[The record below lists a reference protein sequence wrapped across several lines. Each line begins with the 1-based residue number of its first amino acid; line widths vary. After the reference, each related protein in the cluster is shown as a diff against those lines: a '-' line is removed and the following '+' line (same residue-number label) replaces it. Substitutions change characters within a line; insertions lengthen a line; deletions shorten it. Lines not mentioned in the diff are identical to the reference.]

1 MIMIDNKVIRDYL
14 DSQSQCIDELMRNS
28 LPTIKKIFQILNKAK
43 KNGNKIYIMGNG
55 GSASTAT
62 HFASDLL
69 KTSLT
74 KNTRKIKAFSLADN
88 IPVMLAWANDTSYE
102 NIFKKQLE
110 SLIEKNDIVIGISG
124 SGNSTNVLNAI
135 KFANNEKA
143 TTISFTGKDGG
154 KLSKNSQ
161 VNLTV
166 PSDDMLTIE
175 TMHLLICHLFTT
187 LLRKSGK
194 PLFTY

>member
-1 MIMIDNKVIRDYL
+1 MNDNKVIRDYL
-14 DSQSQCIDELMRNS
+14 DSQSQCIDELMRNN
-28 LPTIKKIFQILNKAK
+28 LPTIKTIFHIIKKAK
-43 KNGNKIYIMGNG
+43 IHGNIIYIMGNG

-74 KNTRKIKAFSLADN
+74 KNTKKIKAFSLSDN
-88 IPVMLAWANDTSYE
+88 TPVMLAWANDTSYE
-102 NIFKKQLE
+102 DIFKKQLE
-110 SLIEKNDIVIGISG
+110 SLLEKNDVVIGISG
-124 SGNSTNVLNAI
+124 SGNSINILNAI
-135 KFANNEKA
+135 KFANKENA
-143 TTISFTGKDGG
+143 ITISFTGKDGG
-154 KLSKNSQ
+154 KISKNSQ

-175 TMHLLICHLFTT
+175 TMHLLICHLLIT